1 MLLHAARQPVAW
13 LIFDIRQRMARFIH
27 LTDERLLARL
37 KKSGIRTTLWG
48 KKVRCVYATPV
59 LRDFQ
64 VSHQWLRE
72 LKHRGIRTIGA
83 IQFKIPD
90 EEEVLVGRF
99 NEEPLAVSAAQA
111 AKVFMDHSSGLGL
124 QVLIR
129 RRIEP
134 KEITRTYVPTQI
146 IGWRYFP
153 EAHGKPPFCG
163 CAYCQRGLIK
173 NRKIREKYE
182 ANQTA

>member
-1 MLLHAARQPVAW
+1 
-13 LIFDIRQRMARFIH
+13 MARFIH
-27 LTDERLLARL
+27 LTDERVLARL

-48 KKVRCVYATPV
+48 PNVRCVFETPV

-72 LKHRGIRTIGA
+72 LKNKGIRTIGA
-83 IQFKIPD
+83 VQFTIPD

-99 NEEPLAVSAAQA
+99 SEEPFAVSAAHA
-111 AKVFMDHSSGLGL
+111 SKVFMEHSTGLGL

-134 KEITRTYVPTQI
+134 KEITRIYVPTQL
-146 IGWRYFP
+146 IGWRYHP

-163 CAYCQRGLIK
+163 CAYCQRGQIK
-173 NRKIREKYE
+173 NRNIRKKYE
-182 ANQTA
+182 SQNE

>member
-1 MLLHAARQPVAW
+1 
-13 LIFDIRQRMARFIH
+13 MARFIH
-27 LTDERLLARL
+27 LTDERLLVRL
-37 KKSGIRTTLWG
+37 KKSGIRTTFWG
-48 KKVRCVYATPV
+48 RERLRCVYAVPV
-59 LRDFQ
+59 LPDFQ

-72 LKHRGIRTIGA
+72 LKNRGIRTIGA

-99 NEEPLAVSAAQA
+99 SEEPIAVTAAQA
-111 AKVFMDHSSGLGL
+111 VKVFMDHPTGLGL

-129 RRIEP
+129 RRVEP

-163 CAYCQRGLIK
+163 CPFCQRGLIK

-182 ANQTA
+182 AQNPEG